1 MQLTFIYLKLV
12 STLIFWKSD
21 SILFENDYQL
31 QNIDTIFY
39 GNLYWD
45 LNCELFIDA
54 SYPILDSIIYSSK
67 SKIFDTCRITVFES
81 ILKTDSKSC
90 ATGKAHQLQ
99 ENFSIHYP
107 KDLVLITAGVMI
119 VAEKK
124 ESTRVVVEVY

>member
-1 MQLTFIYLKLV
+1 M
-12 STLIFWKSD
+12 
-21 SILFENDYQL
+21 
-31 QNIDTIFY
+31 
-39 GNLYWD
+39 
-45 LNCELFIDA
+45 
-54 SYPILDSIIYSSK
+54 
-67 SKIFDTCRITVFES
+67 
-81 ILKTDSKSC
+81 LKTDSKSC